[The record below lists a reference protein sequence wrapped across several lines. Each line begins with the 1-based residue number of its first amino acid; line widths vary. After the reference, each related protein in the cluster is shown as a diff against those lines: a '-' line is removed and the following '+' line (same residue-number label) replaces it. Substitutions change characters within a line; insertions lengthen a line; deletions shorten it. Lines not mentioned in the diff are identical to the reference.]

1 VTVLVSIQQPVAAW
15 QIPATAVER
24 LRAACPQHSI
34 LHATTPNARAAGLRV
49 CDVAFTWVLTPPE
62 LDSAER
68 LTWLHSSAV
77 AVGTLCLPELAA
89 RGIVVSNS
97 RQIQSTPIAEHVLAS
112 ILALTRR
119 LPLAFERQQQAAW
132 AQNEFVGPQ
141 LPTVLRGQCLGVVGL
156 GSIGAEVARL
166 GAAFGMEV
174 VGVRR
179 DPTRGAPP
187 GVSQV
192 WGPVG
197 LDEMLA
203 VADVVVI
210 AAPLTAATD
219 ALFDRAR
226 ITRMR
231 PGARLVNVA
240 RGQLVDTMALVD
252 ALTSGHLA
260 GAALDV
266 FHEEPLPPSHP
277 IWRAPN
283 SLLTPHTSGFR
294 PDHWFDVVDLFAD
307 NIRRL
312 EAGLPVQ
319 WQVDLARGY

>member
-1 VTVLVSIQQPVAAW
+1 MTILVSIQQPVAAW
-15 QIPATAVER
+15 QIPAAAVER
-24 LRAACPQHSI
+24 LRARCPQHTV
-34 LHATTPNARAAGLRV
+34 LYATTPEARADGLRA

-62 LDSAER
+62 LATAER

-97 RQIQSTPIAEHVLAS
+97 RQIQSTPIAEHVLAAL
-112 ILALTRR
+112 LALTRR

-132 AQNEFVGPQ
+132 AQNEFTGAQ
-141 LPTVLRGQCLGVVGL
+141 LPTVLRGQRLGVVGL

-166 GAAFGMEV
+166 AAAFGMDV
-174 VGVRR
+174 VGVRH
-179 DPTRGAPP
+179 DPSRGTPP
-187 GVSQV
+187 GVSRV
-192 WGPVG
+192 WGPQG

-210 AAPLTAATD
+210 AAPLTVATD
-219 ALFDRAR
+219 ALFDRTR
-226 ITRMR
+226 IARMR

-266 FHEEPLPPSHP
+266 FHDEPLPASHP
-277 IWRAPN
+277 IWHAPN
-283 SLLTPHTSGFR
+283 TVLTPHTSGFR
-294 PDHWFDVVDLFAD
+294 PNHWFDVVDLFAE
-307 NIRRL
+307 NIRRR
-312 EAGLPVQ
+312 EAGLPVE

>member
-1 VTVLVSIQQPVAAW
+1 MTILVSIQQPVAAW
-15 QIPATAVER
+15 QIPAAAVER
-24 LRAACPQHSI
+24 LRARCPQHTV
-34 LHATTPNARAAGLRV
+34 LYATTPEARADGLRA

-62 LDSAER
+62 LATAER

-97 RQIQSTPIAEHVLAS
+97 RQIQSTPIAEHVLAAL
-112 ILALTRR
+112 LALTRR

-132 AQNEFVGPQ
+132 AQNEFTGAQ
-141 LPTVLRGQCLGVVGL
+141 LPTVLRGQRLGVVGL

-166 GAAFGMEV
+166 AAAFGMDV

-179 DPTRGAPP
+179 DPSRGTPP
-187 GVSQV
+187 GVSRV
-192 WGPVG
+192 WGAEG

-210 AAPLTAATD
+210 AAPLTVATD
-219 ALFDRAR
+219 ALFDRTR
-226 ITRMR
+226 IARMR

-266 FHEEPLPPSHP
+266 FHDEPLPASHP

-283 SLLTPHTSGFR
+283 TVLTPHTSGFR
-294 PDHWFDVVDLFAD
+294 PNHWFDVVDLFAE
-307 NIRRL
+307 NIRRW

>member
-1 VTVLVSIQQPVAAW
+1 MTILVSIQQPVTAW
-15 QIPATAVER
+15 QIPAAAVER
-24 LRAACPQHSI
+24 LRARCPQHTI
-34 LHATTPNARAAGLRV
+34 LHATTPEARADGLRV
-49 CDVAFTWVLTPPE
+49 CDIAFTWVLTPAE
-62 LDSAER
+62 LATAGR

-77 AVGTLCLPELAA
+77 AVGTLCLAELAD

-112 ILALTRR
+112 LLALTRR

-132 AQNEFVGPQ
+132 AQNEFTGAQ
-141 LPTVLRGQCLGVVGL
+141 LPTVLRGARLGVVGL

-166 GAAFGMEV
+166 AAAFGMDV

-179 DPTRGAPP
+179 DPALGAPP
-187 GVSQV
+187 GVSRV
-192 WGPVG
+192 WGPDG

-203 VADVVVI
+203 VTDAVVI

-226 ITRMR
+226 IARMR

-266 FHEEPLPPSHP
+266 FHEEPLPAAHP

-283 SLLTPHTSGFR
+283 TVLTPHTSGFR
-294 PDHWFDVVDLFAD
+294 PDHWFDVVDLFAE
-307 NIRRL
+307 NIRRR
-312 EAGLPVQ
+312 EAGLPVE